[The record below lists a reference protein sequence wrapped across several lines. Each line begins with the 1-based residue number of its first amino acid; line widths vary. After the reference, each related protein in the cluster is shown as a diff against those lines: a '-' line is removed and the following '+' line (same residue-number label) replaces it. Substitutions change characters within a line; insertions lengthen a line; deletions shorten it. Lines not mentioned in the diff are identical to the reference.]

1 MLWASVGQTWV
12 EMMLDPTSNIEEK
25 PEQDEPKTHVI
36 QDAVEEEEKSEE
48 NNVSFGSMEGVGG
61 AGGCSGREVEL
72 EVMVQE
78 LEHQVSGLFRE
89 RASLQEA
96 LTASE
101 EQAVVLGAA
110 LMEVKLEKRP
120 DCTEEG
126 GGEEREEE
134 SLFPRVEELQEE
146 RDKLVRKVQRLE
158 KELAEEK
165 KEVLEARV
173 REETAREQLEDRE
186 RECLKL
192 HREVLL
198 RREPSA
204 EGRVQEEAAAAERAK
219 RELVEQ
225 EVQRL
230 RQELSMREEEVRSL
244 TAAASYPKSPA
255 SSSQRSNNLSSSLI
269 HDMSVDDR
277 AIEEVMAASV
287 KPLLITPSRRGPSAS
302 STPQKE
308 SIGEELRGLARSPG
322 VPSPFCE
329 KGGDGEADHLTS
341 CPKLRLLR
349 LQEGLAERMR
359 RLVCDQVG
367 EARTAQ
373 AMAGV
378 NQAFAVY
385 RADTQRCV
393 EELHEDTKSG
403 ELESKVG
410 EKEVESARSRVTG
423 LVSLL
428 RTANDTLLG
437 GVEASSDWSV
447 DQGSNLSSWQ
457 FDLEGI
463 QLLDCTGLGRRI
475 LKYSVHDRSGT
486 AQWFLETKEIISLNM
501 TGRKVGSEKELLSFS
516 NKGHPVIGATRP
528 VHSFLLRDG
537 GDIAVT

>member
-1 MLWASVGQTWV
+1 
-12 EMMLDPTSNIEEK
+12 MLDPTSNIEEK
-25 PEQDEPKTHVI
+25 PEQEEQKIHVK
-36 QDAVEEEEKSEE
+36 QDTMEEEEKSEE

-72 EVMVQE
+72 EVRVQE

-96 LTASE
+96 LAASE

-110 LMEVKLEKRP
+110 LVEVKLEKRP
-120 DCTEEG
+120 DCKEG
-126 GGEEREEE
+126 GGEEREE

-146 RDKLVRKVQRLE
+146 RAKLVKEVQRLE
-158 KELAEEK
+158 GELGEEK

-173 REETAREQLEDRE
+173 REETTREQLEDRE

-204 EGRVQEEAAAAERAK
+204 EGRLQEEAAAAERAK

-322 VPSPFCE
+322 MPSPFCE

-393 EELHEDTKSG
+393 EALHEDTKSS

-437 GVEASSDWSV
+437 GVEASCDWSV
-447 DQGSNLSSWQ
+447 EQGSNLSSWQ

-463 QLLDCTGLGRRI
+463 QLLDSTGLGRRI
-475 LKYSVHDRSGT
+475 LKYSAHDRSGLL
-486 AQWFLETKEIISLNM
+486 QFFLKLFI
-501 TGRKVGSEKELLSFS
+501 K
-516 NKGHPVIGATRP
+516 A
-528 VHSFLLRDG
+528 
-537 GDIAVT
+537 